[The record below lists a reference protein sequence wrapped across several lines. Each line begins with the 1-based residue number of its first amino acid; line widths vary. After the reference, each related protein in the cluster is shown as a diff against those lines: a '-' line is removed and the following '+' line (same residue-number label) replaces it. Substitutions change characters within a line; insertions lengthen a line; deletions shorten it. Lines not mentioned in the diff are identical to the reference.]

1 MRTLITGANGFVG
14 KALAHALAAQLHDD
28 DHLVLC
34 DISEPALLEVRF
46 GKVSAY
52 RCDLADGAAVDALFE
67 QGFDCIHH
75 LATVPGRAAEVDFV
89 AGKRANL
96 DGTIN
101 LLEAIR
107 TRTPGAR
114 LVYASSA
121 ASYGSPMPTHVDD
134 ATPLNPTL
142 SYAAHKAAC
151 EILVN
156 DYTRLGFVDGI
167 TLRLAGILARP
178 ASSGGNASAFL
189 TDVIHAARE
198 GRPQV
203 MPMGADKHSWL
214 MSVGCLVDNLIHAG
228 AIDAERLPAKRNFSL
243 PVLRVSMGDLVGA
256 LALRHGEHVHGLVS
270 FNPDPVVEALFSQPE
285 MLTAIADSLG
295 FVADRDI
302 DALLDRCGA

>member
-1 MRTLITGANGFVG
+1 MHILITGANGFVG
-14 KALAHALAAQLHDD
+14 KALARAIAANLQAG

-34 DISEPALLEVRF
+34 DIFAPSVPETRT
-46 GKVSAY
+46 GNVSVQS
-52 RCDLADGAAVDALFE
+52 CDLADRAAVDALFL

-107 TRTPGAR
+107 TRSPGAR
-114 LVYASSA
+114 LVYTSSA
-121 ASYGSPMPTHVDD
+121 ASYGSPMPGHVDD

-142 SYAAHKAAC
+142 SYAAHKAVC

-178 ASSGGNASAFL
+178 APSGGNASAFL
-189 TDVIHAARE
+189 NDVIHAARE
-198 GRPQV
+198 QRPKV
-203 MPMGADKHSWL
+203 MPMGAGKHSWL
-214 MSVGCLVDNLIHAG
+214 MSVGCLVENLLHA
-228 AIDAERLPAKRNFSL
+228 ANLPTERLPARRNFSL
-243 PVLRVSMGDLVGA
+243 PVLRVSMGDLVAA
-256 LALRHGEHVHGLVS
+256 LARRHGDHVHALVS
-270 FNPDPVVEALFSQPE
+270 FVSDPVVEALFAQPK
-285 MLTAIADSLG
+285 MQTGIADGLG
-295 FVADRDI
+295 FTADRDV
-302 DALLDRCGA
+302 DELLDRCGA